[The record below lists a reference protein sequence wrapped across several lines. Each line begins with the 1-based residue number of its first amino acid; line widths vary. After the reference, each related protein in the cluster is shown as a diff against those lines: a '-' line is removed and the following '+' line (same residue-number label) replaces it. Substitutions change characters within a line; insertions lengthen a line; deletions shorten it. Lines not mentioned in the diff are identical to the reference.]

1 MVESF
6 RSLSAVPIEIEDLGR
21 SAYVPVLEHM
31 RALHSKVA
39 SGEDDG
45 RILLVE
51 HEPVYTVGRATPP
64 HELGPLVVPIE
75 RGGKITY
82 HGPGQLVIYPIL
94 RLPHRD
100 AREWLRRLEAFGVAV
115 CSAFG
120 LAAKASVDGTGVF
133 VGDHKVA
140 SIGVAIKRWTNLHGI
155 AINVAMDNTP
165 WFAVRPCGRAPETM
179 SDLQTACGRTILL
192 DEARVAARSLVGML
206 TAPGRNP

>member
-1 MVESF
+1 M
-6 RSLSAVPIEIEDLGR
+6 
-21 SAYVPVLEHM
+21 
-31 RALHSKVA
+31 
-39 SGEDDG
+39 
-45 RILLVE
+45 
-51 HEPVYTVGRATPP
+51 
-64 HELGPLVVPIE
+64 
-75 RGGKITY
+75 
-82 HGPGQLVIYPIL
+82 
-94 RLPHRD
+94 
-100 AREWLRRLEAFGVAV
+100 
-115 CSAFG
+115 
-120 LAAKASVDGTGVF
+120 F